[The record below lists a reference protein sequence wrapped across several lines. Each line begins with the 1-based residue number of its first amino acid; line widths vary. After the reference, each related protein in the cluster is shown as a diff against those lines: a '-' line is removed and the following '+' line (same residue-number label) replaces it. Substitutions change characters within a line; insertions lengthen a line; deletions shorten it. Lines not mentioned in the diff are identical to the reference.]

1 MDYGG
6 RIVNQ
11 LRHLPAWLTLACLPL
26 AACAAPEPA
35 KVDCAEAISTLEINQ
50 CAQAEVQQAEQQ
62 LEDYLSAARQRYAQ
76 DSEALTALQTA
87 QQSWSRFRQE
97 HCAAVYSLWREGSIR
112 GLMHNQCMLQ
122 QTRQRTHDVWQVY
135 LTSMDNSTP
144 VLPEPA
150 VEAAE

>member
-1 MDYGG
+1 MGV
-6 RIVNQ
+6 RMVSQ
-11 LRHLPAWLTLACLPL
+11 LRHLTVLLTLTCLPL
-26 AACAAPEPA
+26 AACAASEAA

-87 QQSWSRFRQE
+87 QQSWSQFRQE

-122 QTRQRTHDVWQVY
+122 QTRQRTHDVWRVY
-135 LTSMDNSTP
+135 LTYMESRAP

-150 VEAAE
+150 VEAVE

>member
-1 MDYGG
+1 M
-6 RIVNQ
+6 VNQ

-26 AACAAPEPA
+26 AACAAPEA
-35 KVDCAEAISTLEINQ
+35 VKVDCAEAISTLEINQ
-50 CAQAEVQQAEQQ
+50 CAQAEVQQADQQ
-62 LEDYLSAARQRYAQ
+62 Q
-76 DSEALTALQTA
+76 
-87 QQSWSRFRQE
+87 